1 MSAKPGSNT
10 YCCTKGYSKKKSTQK
25 LQINFLLLEI
35 LRTNLFHALGQSS
48 AKGIK

>member
-1 MSAKPGSNT
+1 MGFDTIEINLVMHK
-10 YCCTKGYSKKKSTQK
+10 K
-25 LQINFLLLEI
+25 LQINLLLLEI